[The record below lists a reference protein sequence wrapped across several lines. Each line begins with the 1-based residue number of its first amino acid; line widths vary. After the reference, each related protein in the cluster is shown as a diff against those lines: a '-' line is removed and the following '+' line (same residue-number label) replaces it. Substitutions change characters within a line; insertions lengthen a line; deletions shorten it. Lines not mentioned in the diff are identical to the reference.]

1 MWWVERL
8 CRVTVLDDVG
18 VRHPVGYT
26 ADSPYGDP
34 VARRDWQRF
43 LFTRHR
49 PVVMMWAGSLL
60 IIGVALVVRFT
71 RFPEMLFWALMITAT
86 LLSVPMAWHS
96 HRLGRKS
103 FRESRLRRHMCPACA
118 YGIAGVPPRPD
129 GLTVCPECAA
139 AWRLSP

>member
-1 MWWVERL
+1 MWWGERL
-8 CRVTVLDDVG
+8 FRVTIVDDAG
-18 VRHPVGYT
+18 VRHPVGYGVE
-26 ADSPYGDP
+26 SPYGDP
-34 VARRDWQRF
+34 VARKDWQRF
-43 LFTRHR
+43 LLTKHR
-49 PVVMMWAGSLL
+49 GVVVMWVCSLL
-60 IIGVALVVRFT
+60 TIAVALMVRFS
-71 RFPEMLFWALMITAT
+71 RAPEFVFWGLMVAAT
-86 LLSVPMAWHS
+86 GLSVPMAWHS